1 MAPGRGAEAEGSRPP
16 HGLPRDHARGD
27 RAGARGHARHR
38 PAPRR
43 RAGDPAHPRPAVRL
57 RGLARSLEEGH
68 ARALGGKG
76 AVRRDATRRPARARA
91 DRLRLRR
98 LLGHRGQLRPR
109 LVRCPPRV
117 RRRTACRTGPR
128 LRTGRDAPRR
138 GARPARR
145 DRVRA
150 GSRSGSRMRRS
161 RSGRS
166 EEKPYRRRPAAPFRT
181 ATLQQEASRKL
192 RFSAQTT
199 MRVAQ
204 RLYESGH
211 ITYMRTDSTTLSESA
226 LAAARAQVR
235 ELFGDDYVPEKPRA
249 YGRAVANA
257 QEAHEAIRPAGDTF
271 RTPDDLKRELS
282 RDEHALY
289 DLIWKRTLASQME
302 DARGQ
307 TVSLRIGAAVAAT
320 RRRRVRGLR
329 HRAHLPRLSRRLR
342 ARPGRALRGR
352 RGAPPPA
359 ARGGAGRHRS
369 SRSSPRAIRRAR
381 RRVTRSRRSSRRSR
395 IVASAARRR
404 TRRSSRRSSIVATCS
419 RKAPRSSRPSSRSRS

>member
-1 MAPGRGAEAEGSRPP
+1 MVFHEITREAIGRALEDTRV
-16 HGLPRDHARGD
+16 
-27 RAGARGHARHR
+27 HR

-43 RAGDPAHPRPAVRL
+43 RAGDQAHPRPTVRL
-57 RGLARSLEEGH
+57 RGLAGPLEEGH
-68 ARALGGKG
+68 ARALGGEG
-76 AVRRDATRRPARARA
+76 AVRRDAARRPARARA
-91 DRLRLRR
+91 DRLRLGRV
-98 LLGHRGQLRPR
+98 LGPRGELRPG
-109 LVRCPPRV
+109 LVRRSPRV
-117 RRRTACRTGPR
+117 RGRTACRTGPR
-128 LRTGRDAPRR
+128 LRAGRDAPRR
-138 GARPARR
+138 EARQARR
-145 DRVRA
+145 GRLRA
-150 GSRSGSRMRRS
+150 GSRSGSQDAAFSVRT
-161 RSGRS
+161 S

-307 TVSLRIGAAVAAT
+307 TVSLRIGASSTQDEDVEF
-320 RRRRVRGLR
+320 GSLG
-329 HRAHLPRLSRRLR
+329 HRAHLPWLSRRLR
-342 ARPGRALRGR
+342 ARPGRAVGGR
-352 RGAPPPA
+352 RGAPPSSSW
-359 ARGGAGRHRS
+359 RTGRTS
-369 SRSSPRAIRRAR
+369 LS
-381 RRVTRSRRSSRRSR
+381 
-395 IVASAARRR
+395 
-404 TRRSSRRSSIVATCS
+404 
-419 RKAPRSSRPSSRSRS
+419 